1 VNWTCGQ
8 YSFGSSKNKFFAP
21 AVIAALVLPERDNV
35 TLLPLLHTFMIIPD
49 KISLSLYMIFTLPKF
64 SFRKSKIGEM
74 NMKTYHFEIRIYDL
88 EIEAENAIEA
98 MEKAKEQFE
107 KCSETLESPVSLKYV
122 DFIDEDEKQEY
133 MMP

>member
-1 VNWTCGQ
+1 
-8 YSFGSSKNKFFAP
+8 
-21 AVIAALVLPERDNV
+21 
-35 TLLPLLHTFMIIPD
+35 
-49 KISLSLYMIFTLPKF
+49 
-64 SFRKSKIGEM
+64 
-74 NMKTYHFEIRIYDL
+74 MKTYHFEIRIYDL